1 MLSEFLKFIRENKL
15 VTKKE
20 KVVLAVSGGIDSMV
34 MASLF
39 TEAGF
44 LPGIAHCN
52 FSLRGNES
60 DLDEEL
66 VRLFASDH
74 KLEFHSVRFET
85 KEYAA
90 TRKISV
96 QMAARELRYDWF
108 AQLRNE
114 SGYHSTAVAHN
125 KNDNVETI
133 LINLIRGTG
142 ITGLT
147 GMKPSGNGII
157 RPLLFATRE
166 QIEDYCSHNRIIY
179 REDKS
184 NAETRY
190 MRNKIRHQIIP
201 VLKEINPS
209 IEDSITE
216 TSERLN
222 GTLGL
227 LENYIESIRSSVS
240 LKKGDSIIFNIKSL
254 QNMGLTDSLAF
265 ELFKPYGINSTTSGD
280 LQNVIKGRTGGQI
293 VTHSNRI
300 IRNREELIV
309 SPVRPKRAG
318 EFVIDTIEG
327 FPGLPFNIS
336 AEIIDYN
343 TDLKFPDN
351 NYTAFFDFDK
361 ITFPLTIRKW
371 VKGDV
376 FFPLGMDHP
385 KKLSD
390 YFIDRKFSLPEK
402 ENVMLLVSG
411 GQIVWIIGERIDNR
425 FRVTQ
430 STTLVLRLEYK
441 Q

>member
-157 RPLLFATRE
+157 RPLLFATRQ

-216 TSERLN
+216 NSERLN